1 MNFFNMAQQ
10 TFEWDEIRY
19 VRRAAAKQFNIKRIM
34 MNCFKYVNAP
44 CTPADHLMRYTITY
58 IRLSQTNAVVDFKL
72 GRV

>member
-1 MNFFNMAQQ
+1 
-10 TFEWDEIRY
+10 
-19 VRRAAAKQFNIKRIM
+19 M

-44 CTPADHLMRYTITY
+44 CTPAVHLMRYTITY